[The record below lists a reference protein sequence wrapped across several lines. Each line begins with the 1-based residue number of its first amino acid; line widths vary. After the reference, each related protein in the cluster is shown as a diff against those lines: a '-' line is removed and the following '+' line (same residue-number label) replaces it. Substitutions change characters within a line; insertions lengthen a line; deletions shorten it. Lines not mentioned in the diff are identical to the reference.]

1 MRVHFAL
8 SPVGYRHALRRDSGT
23 PMRLHFSTWQEVE
36 TYLQSSTAILIP
48 IGSTEQ
54 HGPTGLIGT
63 DALCPEIIGGLAA
76 DESDLLMGPTFNIG
90 VAQHHMEFPGSMT
103 LRPSTFIANMV
114 DWVDSLAKH
123 GFTHVYW
130 LNGHGGNIATIN
142 AGFAEIYASRSLDTG
157 NGRPP
162 VKCRLRNWWEGKET
176 FAKCK
181 ELYGKA
187 HGAHATPSEV
197 AVTQYA
203 YPEHIKAAPLSPEI
217 APMGG
222 FTDARDYRN
231 SFPDG
236 RMGSNPGLATP
247 EHGEVLAKLAAKEII
262 DDFQRFAGAR

>member
-1 MRVHFAL
+1 
-8 SPVGYRHALRRDSGT
+8 
-23 PMRLHFSTWQEVE
+23 MRLHLSTWQEVE
-36 TYLQSSTAILIP
+36 TYLAASKAILIP

-76 DESDLLMGPTFNIG
+76 DQSGLLMAPTFNVG

-123 GFTHVYW
+123 GFTHFYW
-130 LNGHGGNIATIN
+130 LNGHGGNISTIN

-157 NGRPP
+157 NGKPA
-162 VKCRLRNWWEGKET
+162 VKCRLRNWWSGQET
-176 FAKCK
+176 HAKC
-181 ELYGKA
+181 ESLYGAA

-203 YPEHIKAAPLSPEI
+203 YPDHIKRAELSPEI
-217 APMGG
+217 APNGS
-222 FTDARDYRN
+222 FTDAKDYRRRY
-231 SFPDG
+231 PDG
-236 RMGSNPGLATP
+236 RIGSNPQLATP
-247 EHGEVLAKLAAKEII
+247 GDGKLLAELAAKEII
-262 DDFQRFAGAR
+262 EDFKQFANGG

>member
-1 MRVHFAL
+1 
-8 SPVGYRHALRRDSGT
+8 
-23 PMRLHFSTWQEVE
+23 MRLHLSTWQEVE
-36 TYLQSSTAILIP
+36 TYLQTSRAILIP

-76 DESDLLMGPTFNIG
+76 ESGLLMAPTFNIG

-123 GFTHVYW
+123 GFTHFYW

-157 NGRPP
+157 NGGRPA
-162 VKCRLRNWWEGKET
+162 VRCKLRNWWEGKET
-176 FAKCK
+176 YAKCK
-181 ELYGKA
+181 ALYGNA

-203 YPEHIKAAPLSPEI
+203 YPDHIKTAPLSPEI
-217 APMGG
+217 APNGG

-231 SFPDG
+231 RFPDG
-236 RMGSNPGLATP
+236 RIGSNPGLATP
-247 EHGEVLAKLAAKEII
+247 EDGEVLAKLAAKEVTE
-262 DDFQRFAGAR
+262 DFDRFANGH